1 MFIDSDHKLRC
12 ADIVMF
18 NVSWGELAVLAGISV
33 AVIGRQDLP
42 KVSYMIGTQ
51 VGRLVGFLQGARAR
65 ADRFAAQSELKQ
77 LQNELR
83 SGLRELDAVK
93 SELAVSMSP
102 SAMIGRTLGPMTSN
116 ADKISRAT
124 ITPQQNPTLTMNS
137 PTKNSIPTIGSGSNS
152 SAVSPTPLHANSPD
166 FAPSHQN
173 FMSQSSITQSSLAV
187 AEQVWANQ
195 GIGFSSAAERGVGLS
210 SSNAGYNR
218 DRAGSV
224 ILSKL
229 LQESLIFD
237 QYDRIVAEQNAALQT
252 KVGTIQEKY
261 EASKAETEKDK
272 NDNRKSQ

>member
-1 MFIDSDHKLRC
+1 
-12 ADIVMF
+12 MF

-33 AVIGRQDLP
+33 AVIGRRDLP
-42 KVSYMIGTQ
+42 KVAFMVGTQ
-51 VGRLVGFLQGARAR
+51 VGRVVGLLQGARAR

-116 ADKISRAT
+116 VDNNISRAST
-124 ITPQQNPTLTMNS
+124 MQQQQQQTPTLGMSNPTN
-137 PTKNSIPTIGSGSNS
+137 NSIMASGMGS
-152 SAVSPTPLHANSPD
+152 ANNAT
-166 FAPSHQN
+166 APSPLLAESSNIVPSSPN
-173 FMSQSSITQSSLAV
+173 FMSQSNIHQSSLAV
-187 AEQVWANQ
+187 AEQVWDNQ

-218 DRAGSV
+218 DQAGSV

-237 QYDRIVAEQNAALQT
+237 QYDRIVAEQNATLQS
-252 KVGTIQEKY
+252 KVTTIQEKY
-261 EASKAETEKDK
+261 EASKMEIKNEKREK
-272 NDNRKSQ
+272 REAQ